1 MKDHKWNEDV
11 RWIEMQKEIKEDR
24 KIWMMG
30 FRTVI
35 LQVVGI
41 IAIICQLFIL
51 WMVLTKP
58 RVIQQQV
65 HVPIRSG
72 EVTMG
77 VPCFAVY
84 NDNGVL
90 KAITAEADMHGVLR
104 EFNVLGGRIDPTP
117 LPEPWRWFELN
128 AAFSMEEP

>member
-1 MKDHKWNEDV
+1 MKGKSFLIGV
-11 RWIEMQKEIKEDR
+11 LVGLACCGLFTLR
-24 KIWMMG
+24 KPSMYAG
-30 FRTVI
+30 DT
-35 LQVVGI
+35 
-41 IAIICQLFIL
+41 
-51 WMVLTKP
+51 
-58 RVIQQQV
+58 QQV

-90 KAITAEADMHGVLR
+90 KAVTAEADMHGVLR

>member
-1 MKDHKWNEDV
+1 MKVNSFRFVLIGWALLLGIQV
-11 RWIEMQKEIKEDR
+11 CLLVYGVPR
-24 KIWMMG
+24 KN
-30 FRTVI
+30 V
-35 LQVVGI
+35 
-41 IAIICQLFIL
+41 
-51 WMVLTKP
+51 
-58 RVIQQQV
+58 QQV

-72 EVTMG
+72 EVTTG
-77 VPCFAVY
+77 IPCFAVY

-90 KAITAEADMHGVLR
+90 KAITAEADMHGVLH